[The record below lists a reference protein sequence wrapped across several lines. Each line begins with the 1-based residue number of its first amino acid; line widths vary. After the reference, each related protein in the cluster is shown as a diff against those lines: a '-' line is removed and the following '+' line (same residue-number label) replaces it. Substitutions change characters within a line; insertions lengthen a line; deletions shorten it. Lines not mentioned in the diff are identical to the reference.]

1 VTTRDPNPFELLR
14 LDPSTP
20 TDQIVRAAALLRQR
34 APDEATVAAIRQAVQ
49 ALIASAEECRLHELL
64 THADP
69 RYNWPEVEQFVAAFR
84 RPPEGMPSEPST
96 EELQQT
102 LLFSP

>member
-1 VTTRDPNPFELLR
+1 MTRDPNPLELLR

-20 TDQIVRAAALLRQR
+20 TDEIVRAAARLRQR

-49 ALIASAEECRLHELL
+49 SLTASAEKRRLHELL

-69 RYNWPEVEQFVAAFR
+69 RYEWPEVEQFAASFR

-96 EELQQT
+96 EELLQM
-102 LLFSP
+102 LLFST